1 MTTILLT
8 CTMTMMW
15 MCGMMYRAMVD
26 DMRIAAKNGADMIT
40 FPELQLS
47 PFFPKYHS
55 RKRQCVDLS
64 CLCFSNMFC

>member
-1 MTTILLT
+1 MRL
-8 CTMTMMW
+8 
-15 MCGMMYRAMVD
+15 AMAQGSMSRSLSENLEKSVD
-26 DMRIAAKNGADMIT
+26 DMRMAAKSGADMII

-64 CLCFSNMFC
+64 YLCFSNMFC

>member
-1 MTTILLT
+1 MRL
-8 CTMTMMW
+8 
-15 MCGMMYRAMVD
+15 AMAQGSMSRSLSENLEKSVD
-26 DMRIAAKNGADMIT
+26 DMRMAAKSGADMIT

-47 PFFPKYHS
+47 PFFPKYNS